1 METKK
6 TIWLVTGNAKKLEEF
21 IDILGPNFPSEIVAK
36 DIDLPG
42 QLSLNGNLKCLDVGS
57 VPFDS

>member
-1 METKK
+1 
-6 TIWLVTGNAKKLEEF
+6 LEEF

-42 QLSLNGNLKCLDVGS
+42 QLSLNGNKKCLDVGW
-57 VPFDS
+57 